1 MIKKI
6 IAAIAG
12 LAIAAPVNAASW
24 NDIETLVDL
33 VKGTGTSVQARSCR
47 QQGIQG
53 FYQFN
58 KEEDIDLLV
67 ICTNA
72 VDMNDPDAVW
82 EVVAHESVHVMQA
95 CNGGPVIKDS
105 YLPRVIR
112 ELQSF
117 TPHYW
122 EVLKTYPDNHKRQ
135 EVEAFWMESRPASVP
150 IQWIQDFCYTQPD
163 A

>member
-12 LAIAAPVNAASW
+12 LALAAPVNAASW
-24 NDIETLVDL
+24 NDIETLVEL
-33 VKGTGTSVQARSCR
+33 VKGTGTTVQARSCQR
-47 QQGIQG
+47 PGIQG
-53 FYQFN
+53 FYHFN
-58 KEEDIDLLV
+58 QEEGIDLMV
-67 ICTNA
+67 VCTNT
-72 VDMNDPDAVW
+72 VDMEDADAVW

-95 CNGGPVIKDS
+95 CNGGPVIRDT

-112 ELQSF
+112 ELQTF

-122 EVLKTYPDNHKRQ
+122 SLIQTYPDAHKRA
-135 EVEAFWMESRPASVP
+135 EIEAFWMETRPVEVP
-150 IQWIQDFCYTQPD
+150 IQWIQDFCYQQAD